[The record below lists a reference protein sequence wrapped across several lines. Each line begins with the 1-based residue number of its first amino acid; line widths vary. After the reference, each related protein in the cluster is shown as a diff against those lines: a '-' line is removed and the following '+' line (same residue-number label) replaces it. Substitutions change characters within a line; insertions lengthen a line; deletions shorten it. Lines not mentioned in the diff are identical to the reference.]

1 MLKCKISIDSKERIS
16 SDCLR
21 VNPLEARLDVS
32 SLCQLDCVLCPVAQ
46 RKGRSF
52 IGRGF
57 LSLTDFSEFVDN
69 NPQIRIIEIGNSG
82 EVFLNPDLPDILK
95 YAYDKGVTIR
105 IAEGAN
111 LNDAADEVM
120 EALVQYNVSMLR
132 VSIDG
137 ATQEIYQIYRVG
149 GDLKKVLKNVQRINE
164 YKKRYKSDLPHLVL
178 QFIPFG
184 HNEHEIDKIA
194 IMAKALGMEI
204 YFKLNVFGHLPLT
217 NHSRLNEI
225 LGYSDK
231 DSYLK
236 KTGEIYMR
244 DICLQLWRAPQINWD
259 GRLLGCSANSS
270 VNYAEYA
277 LGSAFAREINN
288 DHIKYAR
295 KMLMGIAPARAD
307 IPCVCCDS
315 YADYVKYNQWFT
327 PAEISA
333 AMYRWQSQGFDNN
346 EHRPS
351 HN

>member
-1 MLKCKISIDSKERIS
+1 MLKCKISIDGKERIS
-16 SDCLR
+16 SDCLT
-21 VNPLEARLDVS
+21 VNPVEARLDVS
-32 SLCQLDCVLCPVAQ
+32 SLCQLDCVLCPVAL

-52 IGRGF
+52 IGRGC
-57 LSLTDFSEFVDN
+57 LSLADFSEFVDN

-82 EVFLNPDLPDILK
+82 EVFLNSELPDILK

-111 LNDAADEVM
+111 LNDATDEAM

-137 ATQEIYQIYRVG
+137 ATQEIYQMYRVG

-164 YKKRYKSDLPHLVL
+164 YKKRYKSSLPRLVL

-184 HNEHEIDKIA
+184 HNEHEIDKII

-204 YFKLNVFGHLPLT
+204 YFKLNVFGHLPLI

-244 DICLQLWRAPQINWD
+244 DICLQLWRAPQVNWD
-259 GRLLGCSANSS
+259 GKLLGCSANSS

-295 KMLMGIAPARAD
+295 KMLMGTAPARAD

-315 YADYVKYNQWFT
+315 YSEYVQYNQWFT
-327 PAEISA
+327 PTEIRVA
-333 AMYRWQSQGFDNN
+333 VNRWQSHGCDN
-346 EHRPS
+346 
-351 HN
+351 